1 MIGRAA
7 KHQGVI
13 QKEDAL
19 LEDAANVQVMCE
31 YFILRTLLAW
41 KSGSLSMADYMYS
54 LATDNDR
61 FLADPRLT
69 ERMTEALLEIGSELL
84 STRSYDAAEK
94 WLQRSFD
101 LINRVDPSYLSES
114 GTEMRMA
121 LTHKLGTYFL
131 PPPSSPDLTL

>member
-7 KHQGVI
+7 KHQGLV
-13 QKEDAL
+13 QKDEAL
-19 LEDAANVQVMCE
+19 LEDTANVKVMCE

-54 LATDNDR
+54 MATENDR
-61 FLADPRLT
+61 FLADPRLA
-69 ERMTEALLEIGSELL
+69 ERITEALFEIGSELL
-84 STRSYDAAEK
+84 STGSYDVAEK

-121 LTHKLGTYFL
+121 LTHKLGTCFL
-131 PPPSSPDLTL
+131 SIPSSPDLAR